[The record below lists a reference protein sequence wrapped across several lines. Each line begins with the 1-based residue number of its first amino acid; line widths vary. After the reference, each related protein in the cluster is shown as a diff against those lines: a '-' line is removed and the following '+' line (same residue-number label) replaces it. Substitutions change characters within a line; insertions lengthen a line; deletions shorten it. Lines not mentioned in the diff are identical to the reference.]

1 MKTLHLI
8 EQELRAQLERVQRGS
23 LSRRGFVA
31 RLAAMG
37 VAAPLAQMLL
47 VQQGHA
53 QALPVPAYKP
63 TKRGGGGALKLLLW
77 QGPTLLNP
85 HFAVGAKDQEG
96 CKLFY
101 EPLLRWDVNGNGV
114 PVLAAAVPTRA
125 NGGIAADGRSVTWK
139 LKAGVTWHDGKPFD
153 ADDVVFNWQYATDPA
168 TAAVTLGSYDGIKA
182 VEKVDALT
190 VRVVFTK
197 PSTLWWRS
205 SQVGLVPRHLFAAYK
220 GAKSRENPVNLK
232 PVGTGPYRY
241 ADFKPAD
248 HVGGTL
254 NPSYHQPNKPYFDT
268 VEIKGGGDSASA
280 ARAVLQ
286 TGEFDFSWNIQ
297 LEDDVLLRMEKS
309 GHGRADFAPGGDT
322 ETIVLQF
329 ANPDVETQGERA
341 HPKSRNPR
349 LSDISVRKALALLL
363 DRQGIA
369 QSLYGR
375 SGVATVNIINNPDRL
390 NSRKFKHEFSIAKAN
405 ALLDAAGW
413 KKGPDGV
420 RAKDGQR
427 LALLFQTSTNAVRQK
442 VQQVYKQA
450 CAQAGIEIA
459 IKAVTPAVFFS
470 SDEGNPDTFG
480 KFWADL
486 EMFAGAGRDPEP
498 WNDMLQFAS
507 WEMSA
512 KANKWQSQNRGRW
525 SNAEFDQLLRG
536 AEVEFDDVKRM
547 AMYIRMNDIVC
558 EDVATI
564 PLVYRPSVNVLKRGL
579 VASITAWDMALS
591 SVADWYREAS

>member
-1 MKTLHLI
+1 MD
-8 EQELRAQLERVQRGS
+8 ERDLRGLLDKVKAGR
-23 LSRRGFVA
+23 LSRRAFVRRVTA
-31 RLAAMG
+31 VGLTAPMATQLLALSG
-37 VAAPLAQMLL
+37 VAMAQ
-47 VQQGHA
+47 
-53 QALPVPAYKP
+53 PKSTYKP
-63 TKRGGGGALKLLLW
+63 TKRGGGGLLKVLWW

-101 EPLLRWDVNGNGV
+101 EPLLRWDVNGNPV

-139 LKAGVTWHDGKPFD
+139 LKAGVTWHDGQPFG

-168 TAAVTLGSYDGIKA
+168 TAAVTLGAYDGIKA

-197 PSTLWWRS
+197 ASTLWWRG
-205 SQVGLVPRHLFAAYK
+205 SQVGLVPRHLFAPYK
-220 GAKSRENPVNLK
+220 GAKSRDNPVNLK
-232 PVGTGPYRY
+232 PVGTGAYRCV
-241 ADFKPAD
+241 DFKPAD
-248 HVGGTL
+248 SVRGVL
-254 NPSYHQPNKPYFDT
+254 NASYHQPNKPYFDT

-286 TGEFDFSWNIQ
+286 TGEFDFGWNIQ
-297 LEDDVLLRMEKS
+297 LEDDVLLRMEKN
-309 GHGRADFAPGGDT
+309 GQGRADFAPGGDT

-329 ANPDVETQGERA
+329 ANPDVATDGERA

-349 LSDISVRKALALLL
+349 LSDIAVRRALALLL
-363 DRQGIA
+363 DRNGIA
-369 QSLYGR
+369 QSIYGR
-375 SGVATVNIINNPDRL
+375 SGVLTANIINNPERL
-390 NSRKFKHEFSIAKAN
+390 NSRKQKHEFSVAKAN
-405 ALLDAAGW
+405 ALLDGAGW
-413 KKGPDGV
+413 KKGADGV

-442 VQQVYKQA
+442 VQQVFKQA

-459 IKAVTPAVFFS
+459 IKAVTPSVFFS
-470 SDEGNPDTFG
+470 SDEANPDTFG

-507 WEMSA
+507 WEMAS
-512 KANKWQSQNRGRW
+512 KANKWQGQNRARW

-547 AMYIRMNDIVC
+547 AMYIRMNDLVC

-579 VASITAWDMALS
+579 VASITAWDMGLS
-591 SVADWYREAS
+591 SIADWYREA

>member
-1 MKTLHLI
+1 MKSVESI
-8 EQELRAQLERVQRGS
+8 ETELRVQLQRVRNGR
-23 LSRRGFVA
+23 LSRRGFVTK
-31 RLAAMG
+31 LAAWG
-37 VAAPLAQMLL
+37 VAAPAAQLLLMHEGLAQT
-47 VQQGHA
+47 VA
-53 QALPVPAYKP
+53 IPPYKP
-63 TKRGGGGALKLLLW
+63 AKRGGGGALKLLLW

-101 EPLLRWDVNGNGV
+101 EPLIRWDVNGNPV
-114 PVLAAAVPTRA
+114 PVLAASIPTRA
-125 NGGIAADGRSVTWK
+125 NGGIAADGKSVTWK
-139 LKAGVTWHDGKPFD
+139 LRPDVTWHDGQPFN

-168 TAAVTLGSYDGIKA
+168 TAAVSLGSYDGVKA

-190 VRVVFTK
+190 VRVVFAK
-197 PSTLWWRS
+197 ASTLWWRG

-232 PVGTGPYRY
+232 PVGTGAYRCV
-241 ADFKPAD
+241 DFKPAD
-248 HVGGTL
+248 NVRGVL
-254 NPSYHQPNKPYFDT
+254 NASYHQPNKPFFDT

-286 TGEFDFSWNIQ
+286 TGEFDFAWNIQ
-297 LEDDVLLRMEKS
+297 LEDDVLLRMEKNS
-309 GHGRADFAPGGDT
+309 QGRADFAPGGDT
-322 ETIVLQF
+322 ETIALQF
-329 ANPDVETQGERA
+329 ANPDVATEGERA

-349 LSDISVRKALALLL
+349 LSDPAVRRALALLL

-369 QSLYGR
+369 QSIYGR
-375 SGVATVNIINNPDRL
+375 SGVLTANIINNPERL
-390 NSRKFKHEFSIAKAN
+390 NSHKQKHEFSVAKAN
-405 ALLDAAGW
+405 ALLDGAGW
-413 KKGPDGV
+413 KKGTDGV

-442 VQQVYKQA
+442 VQQVFKQA
-450 CAQAGIEIA
+450 CTQAGIEIT
-459 IKAVTPAVFFS
+459 IKAVTPSVFFS

-498 WNDMLQFAS
+498 WNDMLQYAS
-507 WEMSA
+507 WEMAS
-512 KANKWQSQNRGRW
+512 KANKWQSQNRSRW

-536 AEVEFDDVKRM
+536 AQTEFDDVKRV

-558 EDVATI
+558 EEAAAI
-564 PLVYRPSVNVLKRGL
+564 PLVYRPSVNVLKRNL
-579 VASITAWDMALS
+579 VASISAWDMSLA
-591 SVADWYREAS
+591 SVADWYREAP